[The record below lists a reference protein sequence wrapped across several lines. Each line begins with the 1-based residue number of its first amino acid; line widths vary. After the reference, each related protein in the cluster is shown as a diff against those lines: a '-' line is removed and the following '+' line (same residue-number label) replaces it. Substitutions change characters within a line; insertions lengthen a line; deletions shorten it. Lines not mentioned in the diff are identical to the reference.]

1 MDLKVPI
8 KIFDE
13 LAESVIE
20 SSGTLDLASGEIRS
34 VEYLDYDIDLSG
46 LPAEDENYEFTM
58 GMLSNGDRD
67 VEFRI
72 DVRNGRANGALRKLG
87 ATQEGLLRRARANDG
102 EFHDQVLWAI
112 VATDWHDIRTTR
124 TSSVH

>member
-13 LAESVIE
+13 LAETVIE
-20 SSGTLDLASGEIRS
+20 SSGMLDLASGEIRS
-34 VEYLDYDIDLSG
+34 VEYEGYDVDVQG

-58 GMLSNGDRD
+58 GMLSNGERD

-72 DVRNGRANGALRKLG
+72 DVDVVSGKYSVTPTELLEIKGRAAKLFSGITGDTPSVTPIKPRKK
-87 ATQEGLLRRARANDG
+87 RAG
-102 EFHDQVLWAI
+102 
-112 VATDWHDIRTTR
+112 
-124 TSSVH
+124 

>member
-13 LAESVIE
+13 LAETVIE

-34 VEYLDYDIDLSG
+34 VEYVDYDAELSG

-72 DVRNGRANGALRKLG
+72 DVDVLAGKYSVTPTELLEIKGRAAKLFSGLTGDTPSVTPIKPRKG
-87 ATQEGLLRRARANDG
+87 RAR
-102 EFHDQVLWAI
+102 
-112 VATDWHDIRTTR
+112 
-124 TSSVH
+124 

>member
-34 VEYLDYDIDLSG
+34 VEYVGYDVDASG

-72 DVRNGRANGALRKLG
+72 DVDVLSGKYSVTPTELLEIKGRAAKLFSGLTGDTPSVTPIKPRKG
-87 ATQEGLLRRARANDG
+87 RAR
-102 EFHDQVLWAI
+102 
-112 VATDWHDIRTTR
+112 
-124 TSSVH
+124 